1 MSTETIKRLAL
12 GTLVGVAAAGGP
24 AMAKSN
30 PFLEYVGDL
39 GSSAGNSAPDGIPDM
54 IYRNFGTGEVVV
66 IYMHDGMDR
75 PMAPADL
82 NALGEVFYGE
92 GTIGAV
98 DILNTE
104 TEYDV
109 SSDNTVVTVD
119 DWGTG
124 GSGFEVALEVT
135 GPVVD
140 VEVLDGGTGYHDTGL
155 GYFDIDETGTGGS
168 GLDLVY
174 TTLGGTEGE
183 VRKAIIVDGGS
194 GYEPGAELPVLN
206 SNLLGHIGDPFVGI
220 AYANEVGVID
230 RLDIVDRGSD
240 FTETPTITVF
250 PAPELGSGVQFRAF
264 LAGAIDNVFFVPGNP
279 DAGGQ
284 GYSSDPILTP
294 QGDGE
299 GFTYRM
305 VRRGPISGT
314 TITNPGGGYVVAPQ
328 VAVGDLEFGGDLQ
341 PVLWSDLDPM
351 DRPAT
356 DVTGRVVM
364 ADVDGTPVELT
375 DRRWN
380 PYIGD
385 IDADGD
391 IDIMWRRNSGES
403 HPERSQIWI
412 MDGGTRIENIQLDQP
427 DVGWLPWKLAD
438 LDGDREQ
445 DLLWWHRGTGL
456 LAVWDIDP
464 AIEGFVG
471 DDSVVTDNGG
481 RGSRW
486 RPEVVVPGIVGEND
500 RVLWRDRHTTVL
512 AVADYAERDPSA
524 VVSWSPIVDGDG
536 AAIVPGAGFRPW
548 LSGNLNGDGE
558 RCDIVLR
565 NSNNFLVSMWQMD
578 GVTLRDAA
586 YLGHGNRDVLERDSP
601 AGIITH
607 GAAGVIEV
615 GFGDGGVATLGSTAA
630 LRALP
635 GSSELAN
642 LTSLLSDLDAAADDD
657 ALAILNNVLAL
668 LNATPTLVDYLLVP
682 DHATQLLGGLS
693 DYFQHTIESEVASLV
708 DRTVSIDSSTA
719 TIVSYRVTTMSGDV
733 SIAVPEL
740 QPLPEDDNESGG
752 GGDDGTGSGGGGGP
766 AGGGSGG
773 GGGSGSGGGDGGG
786 GGGGGSDDLPDDFWD
801 DFDPNDESTWPP
813 GIDTFEE
820 LLEWL
825 INNPNPT

>member
-1 MSTETIKRLAL
+1 
-12 GTLVGVAAAGGP
+12 
-24 AMAKSN
+24 
-30 PFLEYVGDL
+30 
-39 GSSAGNSAPDGIPDM
+39 
-54 IYRNFGTGEVVV
+54 
-66 IYMHDGMDR
+66 
-75 PMAPADL
+75 
-82 NALGEVFYGE
+82 
-92 GTIGAV
+92 
-98 DILNTE
+98 
-104 TEYDV
+104 
-109 SSDNTVVTVD
+109 
-119 DWGTG
+119 
-124 GSGFEVALEVT
+124 
-135 GPVVD
+135 
-140 VEVLDGGTGYHDTGL
+140 
-155 GYFDIDETGTGGS
+155 
-168 GLDLVY
+168 
-174 TTLGGTEGE
+174 
-183 VRKAIIVDGGS
+183 
-194 GYEPGAELPVLN
+194 
-206 SNLLGHIGDPFVGI
+206 
-220 AYANEVGVID
+220 
-230 RLDIVDRGSD
+230 
-240 FTETPTITVF
+240 
-250 PAPELGSGVQFRAF
+250 
-264 LAGAIDNVFFVPGNP
+264 
-279 DAGGQ
+279 
-284 GYSSDPILTP
+284 
-294 QGDGE
+294 
-299 GFTYRM
+299 
-305 VRRGPISGT
+305 
-314 TITNPGGGYVVAPQ
+314 
-328 VAVGDLEFGGDLQ
+328 
-341 PVLWSDLDPM
+341 
-351 DRPAT
+351 
-356 DVTGRVVM
+356 
-364 ADVDGTPVELT
+364 
-375 DRRWN
+375 
-380 PYIGD
+380 
-385 IDADGD
+385 
-391 IDIMWRRNSGES
+391 
-403 HPERSQIWI
+403 
-412 MDGGTRIENIQLDQP
+412 
-427 DVGWLPWKLAD
+427 
-438 LDGDREQ
+438 
-445 DLLWWHRGTGL
+445 
-456 LAVWDIDP
+456 
-464 AIEGFVG
+464 
-471 DDSVVTDNGG
+471 
-481 RGSRW
+481 
-486 RPEVVVPGIVGEND
+486 
-500 RVLWRDRHTTVL
+500 VL

-786 GGGGGSDDLPDDFWD
+786 GGGGGSGGGSGGLPDN
-801 DFDPNDESTWPP
+801 FDPNDPSTWPA

-825 INNPNPT
+825 INNPDLA